1 MGSSVVTAESLH
13 TLECAPT
20 SEDRALPACF
30 LTVCHHLHEAKL
42 EQVYFWGADVLTPWQ
57 IQPGLDEIRLHLLF
71 ALSLLG
77 TLGKVGEGTRLKL
90 PNSSYRQLA
99 MLLKW
104 GKITVPAQST
114 VSNINDSLKAVPEHH
129 PQQ

>member
-1 MGSSVVTAESLH
+1 MGSSVITAESLH

-71 ALSLLG
+71 ALSPSG
-77 TLGKVGEGTRLKL
+77 YTGQGGGGDKFEIAKFFMQAAGHASQVGKDNCT
-90 PNSSYRQLA
+90 SS
-99 MLLKW
+99 
-104 GKITVPAQST
+104 
-114 VSNINDSLKAVPEHH
+114 EHS
-129 PQQ
+129 QQHQ